1 MLTIEEKQYFT
12 KITNYL
18 GSIAESLNNISISL
32 KTLVKADKDEIA

>member
-18 GSIAESLNNISISL
+18 GSIAESLKSIDNSL
-32 KTLVKADKDEIA
+32 RVITDGLSD